1 MKVPL
6 PKLAKLIG
14 ETVEALE
21 GLQGSILTDG
31 AEVELEVSVLAYCN
45 WLRAGGKVRQSVEVE
60 IRAEQLAKLRAE
72 RTIAEAKAGKVGMTM
87 AEAVG
92 QLSREV
98 NLTQACL
105 FLDKKEDTLGK
116 WFAKGCPVER
126 PGGGYAIKLSE
137 VFDWR
142 VHHERTLLQAPEA
155 AGQAGVMHLEAE
167 RAMLARSQRE
177 AVEMANAVRRKE
189 LVDASAVEREWGAI
203 MEIIRGKLLPIGG
216 KVGAMIGGKVGRTV
230 KAMIDD
236 LVHKALTALATGKD
250 ADD

>member
-21 GLQGSILTDG
+21 ALQGSILTDG
-31 AEVELEVSVLAYCN
+31 VEVELEVSVLAYCN

-72 RTIAEAKAGKVGMTM
+72 RTIAEAKAGKFGMTL
-87 AEAVG
+87 AEAAG
-92 QLSREV
+92 QLSREA

-105 FLDKKEDTLGK
+105 LLDKKEDTLGK

-126 PGGGYAIKLSE
+126 PGGGYAIKISE

-142 VHHERTLLQAPEA
+142 IQYERTLLQAA
-155 AGQAGVMHLEAE
+155 DTTGQAGVMHLEAE

-177 AVEMANAVRRKE
+177 AVEMANATRRGE
-189 LVDASAVEREWGAI
+189 LVEAAGVLREWQSLISACRAKLLSLGDKLAARLPIPDASR
-203 MEIIRGKLLPIGG
+203 K
-216 KVGAMIGGKVGRTV
+216 KVAAMIREGIAG
-230 KAMIDD
+230 
-236 LVHKALTALATGKD
+236 ALQEL
-250 ADD
+250 ADDRA

>member
-72 RTIAEAKAGKVGMTM
+72 RTIAEAKAGKVGMTL
-87 AEAVG
+87 ADAAG
-92 QLSREV
+92 QLASGM
-98 NLTQACL
+98 NLTQARD
-105 FLDKKEDTLGK
+105 FLGKKEDTLKG
-116 WFAKGCPVER
+116 WFSKGCPVER

-137 VFDWR
+137 VLDWR
-142 VHHERTLLQAPEA
+142 VQHERTILQAPEA

-177 AVEMANAVRRKE
+177 AVEMANAVRRGE
-189 LVDASAVEREWGAI
+189 LVEAAGILKEWQTLISACRA
-203 MEIIRGKLLPIGG
+203 KLLSLGDKLAARLPIPDNTRK
-216 KVGAMIGGKVGRTV
+216 KVAAAIREGIAE
-230 KAMIDD
+230 
-236 LVHKALTALATGKD
+236 ALKEIAND
-250 ADD
+250 R